1 MKRKTAIKKLMGIG
15 YSRNMANRL
24 HSFWRDINRYHNNSC
39 DVKRMEL
46 LCKNRTISRQCAYS
60 YYGLEVN

>member
-1 MKRKTAIKKLMGIG
+1 MKRKTAVKKLMGRG
-15 YSRNMANRL
+15 YSRNAASAL
-24 HSFWRDINRYHNNSC
+24 LSFWRRKDHYHNNSS